1 MDEIEKLKE
10 KIKDLEKE
18 IEMIELKEEIERLQ
32 RKLDQKKCCHKWV
45 YPIQPTWYYKN
56 NYTTTK
62 DCKLDNI
69 TVTI

>member
-18 IEMIELKEEIERLQ
+18 IEIAKLKEEIERLQ
-32 RKLDQKKCCHKWV
+32 RKLDQKKCCHKWI
-45 YPIQPTWYYKN
+45 YPCEPTWHYKN
-56 NYTTTK
+56 TNYTTK
-62 DCKLDNI
+62 DYKLDNI